1 MLVVISW
8 GRSLWGRKNDLFLP
22 HRDSLW
28 GRKGDHFLPHRDS
41 LWGRKGDHFLPHRD
55 SLWGR
60 KGDHFLPHRDS
71 LWGRK
76 DDHFLPHRE
85 LPNMTTTTTT
95 TTTTK
100 YIHKPQL
107 RSCAREHRRLCE
119 AHQFWRKHR
128 CTYAFSFWLSTLK
141 QKKGQDG
148 EELSNIAASME
159 RTNDDKC
166 KWRARSWFD
175 LTRMRLQNQLPAR
188 LEFPP

>member
-8 GRSLWGRKNDLFLP
+8 GRSLWGRKNDL
-22 HRDSLW
+22 
-28 GRKGDHFLPHRDS
+28 FLPHRDS

-95 TTTTK
+95 TTTTTK

-119 AHQFWRKHR
+119 AHQLLPQGYVYSVDGIG
-128 CTYAFSFWLSTLK
+128 TINPTL
-141 QKKGQDG
+141 GRGLD
-148 EELSNIAASME
+148 S
-159 RTNDDKC
+159 
-166 KWRARSWFD
+166 
-175 LTRMRLQNQLPAR
+175 
-188 LEFPP
+188 